1 MEWRPQHH
9 HVFDNYPLNN
19 PADVMLFCV
28 FLRQRHKKLRGFK
41 TDNIIVTSELPYFYH
56 FPPWLA
62 HCSTDRIYRHHC
74 VNLWCC
80 LIETTGTLLT
90 RQQHV
95 HHVFNVLTRKTRK
108 MWLSW
113 ARHLSITQSKLYIMS
128 VCWTNFCN
136 FRYQLLDEHF
146 QSFVTEKLEISEL
159 TPAFM
164 FELPLYQNRIWRNCI
179 SKNVLKI

>member
-56 FPPWLA
+56 LPPWLA
-62 HCSTDRIYRHHC
+62 P
-74 VNLWCC
+74 L
-80 LIETTGTLLT
+80 
-90 RQQHV
+90 QHRSDLSAPLCKSVMLFDSDSLYTPYSATAGHNV

-113 ARHLSITQSKLYIMS
+113 ARHLSITQSNFISCLSAEPTSATFCTNCLMS
-128 VCWTNFCN
+128 IFKVFL
-136 FRYQLLDEHF
+136 R
-146 QSFVTEKLEISEL
+146 
-159 TPAFM
+159 
-164 FELPLYQNRIWRNCI
+164 RN
-179 SKNVLKI
+179 